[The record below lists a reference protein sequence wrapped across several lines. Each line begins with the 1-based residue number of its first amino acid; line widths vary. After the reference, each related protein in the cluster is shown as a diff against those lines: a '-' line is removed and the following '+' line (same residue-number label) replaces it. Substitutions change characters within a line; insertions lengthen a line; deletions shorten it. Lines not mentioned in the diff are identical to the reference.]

1 MTANECCNLCGA
13 NQLCMGFNFNIING
27 QCIFKGTGV
36 GETPGLDYANY
47 IAGVILIRWFFFI
60 INYQ

>member
-1 MTANECCNLCGA
+1 
-13 NQLCMGFNFNIING
+13 MGFNFNIING

-47 IAGVILIRWFFFI
+47 IAGVILIR
-60 INYQ
+60 